1 MIIFCLILQLSL
13 FRVGTLGA
21 TNTSDTDMLIFYANV
36 ENALLVLSC
45 IVYSYPSP
53 ASWSDIFIRVQ
64 EILEID
70 LAINDVARGG
80 T

>member
-1 MIIFCLILQLSL
+1 
-13 FRVGTLGA
+13 
-21 TNTSDTDMLIFYANV
+21 MLIFYANV